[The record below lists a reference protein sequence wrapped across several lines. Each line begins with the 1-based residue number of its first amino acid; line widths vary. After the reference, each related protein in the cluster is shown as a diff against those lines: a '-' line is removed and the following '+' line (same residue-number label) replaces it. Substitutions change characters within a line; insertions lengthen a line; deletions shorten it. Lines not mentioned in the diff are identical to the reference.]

1 MKYTVKQA
9 ILGFEDVKEVSIE
22 NKDGITCLLKST
34 NENTYMQIALIH
46 ANSNINFDVL
56 LDIQNLLDLK
66 DDSNC
71 SIYFP
76 VIIDKNIENSV
87 INLNAPFL
95 FNEDNKT
102 VAQCILNE
110 EA

>member
-1 MKYTVKQA
+1 MQYTVKQP

-22 NKDGITCLLKST
+22 NKDGITCLLKSI

-46 ANSNINFDVL
+46 ANSDINFDVL
-56 LDIQNLLDLK
+56 PDIQNLLDLK

-95 FNEDNKT
+95 FNEDNMT

-110 EA
+110 EV